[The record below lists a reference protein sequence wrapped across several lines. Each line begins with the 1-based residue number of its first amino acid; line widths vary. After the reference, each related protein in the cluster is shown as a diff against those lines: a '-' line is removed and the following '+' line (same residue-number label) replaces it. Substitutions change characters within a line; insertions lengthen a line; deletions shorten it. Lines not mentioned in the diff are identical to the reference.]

1 MEGEESVCWSVAR
14 PRVPVAPVKM
24 MCIALL
30 FVTLGV
36 GGIYGDGGGW
46 TRNRGRP
53 GSRKLRGRIITNDST
68 FFLFRLYSRTM
79 NDAIAP
85 AGSYRQS

>member
-36 GGIYGDGGGW
+36 GGIYGDGGGR
-46 TRNRGRP
+46 TRN
-53 GSRKLRGRIITNDST
+53 
-68 FFLFRLYSRTM
+68 
-79 NDAIAP
+79 
-85 AGSYRQS
+85 